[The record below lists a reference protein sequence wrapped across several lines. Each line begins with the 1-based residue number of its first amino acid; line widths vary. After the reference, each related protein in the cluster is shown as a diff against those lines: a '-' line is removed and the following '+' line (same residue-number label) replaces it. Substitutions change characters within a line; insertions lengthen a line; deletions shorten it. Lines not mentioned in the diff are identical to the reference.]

1 MADRRP
7 QRGGGETRHG
17 QFFLLLLKVFT
28 APLVKNRKGRRRQ
41 AHALSD
47 NPPSTAGTHRHHPT
61 KIIQRKH
68 SSSGLFP
75 PFFLPCIS
83 LFKDWAFQSCVI
95 LTLSASLL
103 FSFLV
108 IVFLSRVF
116 ALLSFPPHHR
126 CCGSSHHNPVSCP
139 LNNSQVHTP
148 CSCRDYTPTQTRSHG
163 PVRAHRAP
171 SKMTMGG
178 RAFST
183 FQSGKITI
191 FQFHVRFH
199 TRKSY
204 KARDK
209 DRVIPD
215 QSQI

>member
-1 MADRRP
+1 MWPLCIFNPGGRP
-7 QRGGGETRHG
+7 LASAGWWRDPPRA
-17 QFFLLLLKVFT
+17 VFSS
-28 APLVKNRKGRRRQ
+28 ALESFHSSSRENRKGCRRQ
-41 AHALSD
+41 AHAVSD

-68 SSSGLFP
+68 SLSGLFP
-75 PFFLPCIS
+75 LFPPCIS

-95 LTLSASLL
+95 LALSASLL
-103 FSFLV
+103 FSFLM

-116 ALLSFPPHHR
+116 PLLSFPPHHR

-171 SKMTMGG
+171 SKMRTG
-178 RAFST
+178 
-183 FQSGKITI
+183 I
-191 FQFHVRFH
+191 FYLSIRENNYFPVSREVSHQKKLQGQR
-199 TRKSY
+199 
-204 KARDK
+204 
-209 DRVIPD
+209 
-215 QSQI
+215 